1 MPWGGKET
9 FAQGGEQSCPRG
21 VGDPGLRTGSVIPR
35 VGGQGI
41 LIPGRGSQPGEDPG
55 CKVVGHQP
63 GDCGTFI
70 TGRGI

>member
-21 VGDPGLRTGSVIPR
+21 VRDPGLRTGSVIPR

-55 CKVVGHQP
+55 CKVVGRQP